1 MRRTSTG
8 TLLLFVLAATVPPVC
23 LSGQT
28 TAFPKFVVPA
38 VPDVTIKTR
47 RTIDHPNSTVE
58 TEILFLK
65 RAWQRRER
73 ILQFPPTANTT
84 VAPYITIT
92 RCDDRRTLELN
103 PEARTFAS
111 SAIEEMTEHVQR
123 QRAAASSRPPII
135 STGANVKITIDSVD
149 TGERRQIGH
158 FLARHVI
165 TTTTTEAEPGANA
178 HAGESIQDGWYID
191 LPPAN
196 CWDWGEHQWILR
208 GLFVRAGSTP
218 DRVQLE
224 HRRTAR
230 RGFPVEETSRTHDD
244 NDQRPTTRVTLIEF
258 SEVPLDRSMFTVPTG
273 YRPAL
278 PRFHGGF
285 DMTKPDTLMNR
296 LESYWEEVASWAQQ
310 VLRF

>member
-1 MRRTSTG
+1 MRQASTW
-8 TLLLFVLAATVPPVC
+8 TLLLLVLAAAVPAVC

-28 TAFPKFVVPA
+28 TAFPTFVVPD

-73 ILQFPPTANTT
+73 ILQFPPTVNTR
-84 VAPYITIT
+84 VAPPYITIT
-92 RCDDRRTLELN
+92 RCDERRSLRLN

-111 SAIEEMTEHVQR
+111 SAIEDMTEHVR
-123 QRAAASSRPPII
+123 RLRAASGRSPIFAP
-135 STGANVKITIDSVD
+135 GANVKIAIDSVD
-149 TGERRQIGH
+149 TGERRQVGH

-178 HAGESIQDGWYID
+178 HAGKSIQDGWYID

-196 CWDWGEHQWILR
+196 CWDWGDHQPILW
-208 GLFVRAGSTP
+208 GSVVRAGSPP

-224 HRRTAR
+224 HRRTAQG
-230 RGFPVEETSRTHDD
+230 GFPIEETSRTHDD
-244 NDQRPTTRVTLIEF
+244 RHPTTRVTLIEF
-258 SEVPLDRSMFTVPTG
+258 SEVPLDNSLFTVPSG
-273 YRPAL
+273 YRAAL
-278 PRFHGGF
+278 PRLHGGF
-285 DMTKPDTLMNR
+285 DMTKPDTLTNR
-296 LESYWEEVASWAQQ
+296 LESYWEEVTSWAQL